1 MSWGSMNNTRSP
13 LPGGE
18 QDPRVYMAAERTLLA
33 WVRTGL
39 AMMGF
44 GFVVARFGLFLRE
57 IARAATAAP
66 GPPTTLGGDRADGGG
81 GASLWIGVVLVV
93 AGVLVNLLAA
103 ADHVRVV
110 RALRRGDTHPST
122 QSGMAVALAVLLTG
136 LGVAMALYLLR
147 LGT

>member
-1 MSWGSMNNTRSP
+1 MNDSTSS
-13 LPGGE
+13 LPRGE

-57 IARAATAAP
+57 IARAAAIAATAAP
-66 GPPTTLGGDRADGGG
+66 GPPTAVGGDIGHGGG
-81 GASLWIGVVLVV
+81 GASLWIGVVMVV

-110 RALRRGDTHPST
+110 RALRRGDPHPST
-122 QSGMAVALAVLLTG
+122 QSGTAVALAVLLTG
-136 LGVAMALYLLR
+136 LGVVMALYLLD